1 MDLIIGRL
9 KTHVG
14 GGLETVYF
22 DTCVWCRPF
31 DKLDH
36 KSIIDEFKAVV
47 RIIQKA
53 LEGRIEIVASDAVY
67 VELSLTD
74 SVKREKVETLID
86 TVATRGLKPGK
97 ITRELAER
105 IAEDCGLDNM
115 DAVHLALAGITIFLS
130 TDRELYK
137 DKKECIE
144 EYGIVVKNPVEY
156 EAGP

>member
-1 MDLIIGRL
+1 
-9 KTHVG
+9 
-14 GGLETVYF
+14 LETVYF

-115 DAVHLALAGITIFLS
+115 DAVHLALAVEKGITIFLS
-130 TDRELYK
+130 TDRELY
-137 DKKECIE
+137 
-144 EYGIVVKNPVEY
+144 NLT
-156 EAGP
+156 